1 MYQALYRQYRPQ
13 RFDSVVGQ
21 EHITRTLL
29 SQLAQGTVGHA
40 YLFTG
45 TRGTGKTTC
54 AKLLA
59 RAVNCENPDH
69 GNPCNE
75 CPSCK
80 NILSGASLDVT
91 EMDAASNTGVDD
103 MRALL
108 DEAMYPPVAM
118 KKRVYIIDEVHMLS
132 TSAFTALLKTLEEPP
147 EHILII
153 LATTELYKV
162 PATILSRCQRYDFRR
177 APAETIAQNLMAI
190 AQDAGIPLADDG
202 ALLLAR
208 LGDGSFRD
216 AQSLLERC
224 RASDAETLDKAAV
237 LEVLGIAGESA
248 SLRMAE
254 TVAACDTAGTL
265 RELEERAREG
275 QDLRAVI
282 EELAAVLR
290 DVLIYQSTHD
300 ETLLRTGYDVQR
312 LEALAASVPAQR
324 LAELIQTI
332 TDAVSRMQRTGVSRL
347 EVELCLIRLTTLSN
361 TAPAEA
367 RPAAVTAAPAAVPV
381 IPEALLARLAALE
394 NQVQQGLTAP
404 ARPKK
409 AKGGDSPDDDMPLD
423 SLEPPP
429 EEGESAPAAPQAAP
443 EPPPDPANV
452 PKLDPGMEQAL
463 VDATKRAMPPIKQS
477 FFEMMEKYF
486 DGKTLTL
493 ITDAVCEILMKDAN
507 ARNIIDHAVRQ
518 VFGPNVTLRYSTAAP
533 KVQEPDASGF
543 DAIMDNFQKYAK
555 EE

>member
-21 EHITRTLL
+21 EHITRTLRA
-29 SQLAQGTVGHA
+29 QLAQGTVGHA

-59 RAVNCENPDH
+59 RAVNCENPQD

-75 CPSCK
+75 CAACK
-80 NILSGASLDVT
+80 SILSGASLDVT

-108 DEAMYPPVAM
+108 DEAMFPPVAL

-132 TSAFTALLKTLEEPP
+132 TSAFNALLKTLEEPP
-147 EHILII
+147 EHILFI

-177 APAETIAQNLMAI
+177 ADAETIAGNLLSI
-190 AQDAGIPLADDG
+190 AQDAGIPLVEEG

-224 RASDAETLDKAAV
+224 RASDAATLDKAAV
-237 LEVLGIAGESA
+237 LACLGIAGESA
-248 SLRMAE
+248 ALRMAE
-254 TVAACDTAGTL
+254 TVAACDTAGAL

-275 QDLRAVI
+275 QDLRAVV

-290 DVLIYQSTHD
+290 DVLIYQSTRD
-300 ETLLRTGYDVQR
+300 ESLLRTGYEVSR
-312 LEALAASVPAQR
+312 LAVLAQTVSAQR

-347 EVELCLIRLTTLSN
+347 EVELCLIRLTTLSQ
-361 TAPAEA
+361 TAPASA
-367 RPAAVTAAPAAVPV
+367 QPAAAAAAAPAPAV
-381 IPEALLARLAALE
+381 IPDALLKRLADLE
-394 NQVQQGLTAP
+394 NQVQQGLAAAP
-404 ARPKK
+404 RGKKSARGE
-409 AKGGDSPDDDMPLD
+409 AADDGDEPPLD

-429 EEGESAPAAPQAAP
+429 EEGAPAAPAAVPAP
-443 EPPPDPANV
+443 EPANV
-452 PKLDPGMEQAL
+452 PKLSPDMEQSLLA
-463 VDATKRAMPPIKQS
+463 AAKRAMPPLKYS
-477 FFEMMEKYF
+477 FFEMMEKYY

-493 ITDAVCEILMKDAN
+493 ITDAVCEILMKDKN
-507 ARNIIDHAVRQ
+507 ARAIIEHAVKQ
-518 VFGPNVTLRYSTAAP
+518 VFGPGTALCYSTAVP
-533 KVQEPDASGF
+533 KKTEPDTSGF